1 MVHDTLQM
9 QGDSVVV
16 TANRSERKLSNITV
30 PVNII
35 NAKQIQQTGALRLT
49 DILKE
54 QPGLTMTSGFGAG
67 VQLQGLNPDYTII
80 LINGEP
86 LVGRTAGVLDLNRIA
101 LANIKK
107 IETIQVNSV
116 IPNWLSEICK
126 KKNLNFIHI
135 TTDCVFN
142 GSRGHYT
149 EMDSHNCSDVY
160 GMSKSLGEPENAT
173 IIRTSIIGHEKNNKL
188 SLFEWVLSNKNKTI
202 NGFSNHYWNGVTCL
216 QLSKIIKQVIEEKN
230 FWTGVRHIYSN
241 KVSKYELVS
250 YINDV
255 YKLNIDIRSVDD
267 QKQID
272 RTLFSIFNVSNFKI
286 PTIQEQIEEMFYF
299 YQQENL

>member
-1 MVHDTLQM
+1 MKILIVGSSGML
-9 QGDSVVV
+9 G
-16 TANRSERKLSNITV
+16 N
-30 PVNII
+30 
-35 NAKQIQQTGALRLT
+35 
-49 DILKE
+49 ILKRYLE
-54 QPGLTMTSGFGAG
+54 SFYGVASINREVVDLSLCSFSELEEKIVKTSPNVVINCCG
-67 VQLQGLNPDYTII
+67 VIKQ
-80 LINGEP
+80 
-86 LVGRTAGVLDLNRIA
+86 RT
-101 LANIKK
+101 NIKK

-142 GSRGHYT
+142 GSKGYYT
-149 EMDSHNCSDVY
+149 ELDSHNCSDVY

-202 NGFSNHYWNGVTCL
+202 SGFSNHYWNGVTCL
-216 QLSKIIKQVIEEKN
+216 QLSKIIKQIIEEKN

-299 YQQENL
+299 YQQEIL